1 MKKTLSLITII
12 FVAGFVPMLAQA
24 DEQMSNQY
32 LQRAINELEAAKVYV
47 QKASAQQP
55 ANQRVVFHY
64 EWVLSDIDKIEG
76 GIQQKFNRPRIQPR
90 VISLLKGDYMAVVG
104 DGSSK

>member
-1 MKKTLSLITII
+1 MKKTLSLITIL
-12 FVAGFVPMLAQA
+12 FVAGFAPILAQA
-24 DEQMSNQY
+24 DQQMSNQY

-47 QKASAQQP
+47 QKAKEQQP

-76 GIQQKFNRPRIQPR
+76 GIQQKFNMPRIQPR
-90 VISLLKGDYMAVVG
+90 VIKPVNGDYITVVG
-104 DGSSK
+104 SGK